1 MTRDL
6 IVLST
11 GTDEY
16 AAPYI
21 ESLKAAGLP
30 AESLC
35 VVTPERQG
43 ALAEIAARAAGLVL
57 CGGLDVHPERYG
69 EEILPDA
76 GVELFP
82 ERDEVEWS
90 LLAAA
95 RESRVPVWGVCRGIQ
110 VLNVFLGG
118 SLWQD
123 LPTQHPSAVEH
134 SVSQPKDALVHTVR
148 VIETAET
155 GAGGTGLSGLLTR
168 ETPRVN
174 SRHHQAIKRLADGL
188 VPVAE
193 SPDGVIEAVE
203 LDASQEPGWWV
214 RAVQWHPE
222 NLIAHAQHLELWNDF
237 ARAVHGTTTRES

>member
-1 MTRDL
+1 MRDL
-6 IVLST
+6 VLVST

-16 AAPYI
+16 AEPYI
-21 ESLKAAGLP
+21 ESLKAAGFP
-30 AESLC
+30 AESLR
-35 VVTPERQG
+35 VVTPDRRAEVP
-43 ALAEIAARAAGLVL
+43 ALAARAAGLVL
-57 CGGLDVHPERYG
+57 CGGLDVDPARYG

-90 LLAAA
+90 LVAAA
-95 RESRVPVWGVCRGIQ
+95 RDAQIPVWGICRGIQ

-134 SVSQPKDALVHTVR
+134 SVSQPKDALVHTVHVR
-148 VIETAET
+148 ET
-155 GAGGTGLSGLLTR
+155 GAGLADVLNR

-174 SRHHQAIKRLADGL
+174 SRHHQAVKRLGAGL

-193 SPDGVIEAVE
+193 SPDGIVEAVE
-203 LDASQEPGWWV
+203 LAASRGSAWWV

-222 NLIAHAQHLELWNDF
+222 NLIAQAQQLALWSDF
-237 ARAVHGTTTRES
+237 ARAVGGT